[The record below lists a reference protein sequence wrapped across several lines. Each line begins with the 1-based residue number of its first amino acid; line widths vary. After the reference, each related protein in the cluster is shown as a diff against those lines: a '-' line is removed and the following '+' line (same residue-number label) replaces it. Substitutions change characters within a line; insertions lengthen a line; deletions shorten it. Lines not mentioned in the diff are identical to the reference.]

1 MHHTAQLKG
10 EVPRDLK
17 RRVFAELALREIKF
31 NQWLRTQLETWL
43 QNVEEESH
51 AQPLATSEARD

>member
-1 MHHTAQLKG
+1 MQPTAQLKG

-31 NQWLRTQLETWL
+31 NRWLRTQLEAWL
-43 QNVEEESH
+43 QEVEESH
-51 AQPLATSEARD
+51 AQPLATSDVRD